1 MKNFSFYLFLPLILL
16 VAFLFTPSVGY
27 FAAQKKIEA
36 REIAQ
41 AEELARVK
49 AAEDE
54 KRAEIEKRAEED
66 ARARQE
72 ESAKAELA
80 KEEKKRKDYEDA
92 IAKLEEDIKTFSGE
106 ADAFAAE
113 IANLEIQLVKL
124 RDRKEAEDRETL
136 ELAKQVELA
145 KIDRRIAEMEI
156 QRMVAMVR
164 EDLNSSPLIC
174 SDRGA
179 AESRVARQHRD
190 RQSGVPAFGAPV
202 AITFSISRVRSSPR
216 TGFAR

>member
-164 EDLNSSPLIC
+164 EDLNSSPLLVPPPAVAP
-174 SDRGA
+174 A
-179 AESRVARQHRD
+179 AKGR
-190 RQSGVPAFGAPV
+190 
-202 AITFSISRVRSSPR
+202 
-216 TGFAR
+216 